1 MNPQNPFHS
10 YTLPNGLFISIYDW
24 TKPYFGD
31 FYRVKIEIICSKD
44 AQTSTHRPT
53 ALYSRTLEKMG
64 VASNDVE
71 NVKQKLVDDFNANSL
86 PYLSLKEFP
95 QKMTDQSNRKK
106 QQINKKYIASGC

>member
-10 YTLPNGLFISIYDW
+10 YILPNGLFISIYDC